1 MIKKISILLLL
12 VVLLTPVFA
21 SSVDL
26 SITLNLDENAETLKI
41 QKFGI
46 SEDVPSFTGATSPAE
61 ENTFAIPISENDIES
76 QTIPDTTFYIWWY
89 LYSTD
94 KYTVE
99 CSVTDFIPS
108 GSGASSIPFEAVP
121 QANHSGVNQKLSSTG
136 EAIPNILKSDYDPY
150 AGLYANYIPFTI
162 SGFDYTDYAIKDYTA
177 TITLTISTNV

>member
-21 SSVDL
+21 STVDL
-26 SITLNLDENAETLKI
+26 SITLSLDENAETLKI

-46 SEDVPSFTGATSPAE
+46 SKEVPSFTGATSPAE
-61 ENTFAIPISENDIES
+61 EKTFAIPISEDATES

-89 LYSTD
+89 LYSTE
-94 KYTVE
+94 KYSVA
-99 CSVTDFIPS
+99 CSVTDFIS
-108 GSGASSIPFEAVP
+108 SDSGASSIPFEAVP
-121 QANHSGVNQKLSSTG
+121 QANDSGVNQTLSKG

-177 TITLTISTNV
+177 TITLTISTNG